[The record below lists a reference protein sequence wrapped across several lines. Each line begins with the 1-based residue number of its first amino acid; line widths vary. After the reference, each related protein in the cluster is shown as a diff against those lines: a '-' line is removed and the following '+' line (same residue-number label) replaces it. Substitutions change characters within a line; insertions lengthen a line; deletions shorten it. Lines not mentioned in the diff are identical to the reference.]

1 MRQMNDK
8 DKLHVHILLNHLSS
22 PGLLHPLPVYM
33 YIDIA
38 SNKFR
43 LI

>member
-22 PGLLHPLPVYM
+22 PGLPHPLPVY
-33 YIDIA
+33 IDIA
-38 SNKFR
+38 FIRFR
-43 LI
+43 LL

>member
-22 PGLLHPLPVYM
+22 PGLLHPLPVY
-33 YIDIA
+33 IDIA
-38 SNKFR
+38 FIRFR
-43 LI
+43 LL